1 MRTLKRSLPS
11 YLLLQSL
18 SVDDVVIGVVVSV
31 METGLVARLLCVDSP
46 SMDRDIDEL
55 DITVS

>member
-1 MRTLKRSLPS
+1 M
-11 YLLLQSL
+11 
-18 SVDDVVIGVVVSV
+18 DDVVIGVVVSV

-55 DITVS
+55 DITVSRRKIF